1 VRRCHAGLDVD
12 GLRGEV
18 LQRLRSIVSID
29 AAFFA
34 TVDPATMLF
43 TSAFGEPPLDAV
55 APLFLVNEIGTA
67 DVNKFT
73 DLARDSVVART
84 LDDATEHER
93 ASSTRSRELMT
104 PLGLGDE
111 LRVTLRS
118 GTAVWGVLC
127 LHRADAEAGFSDEE
141 IRLVESV
148 APHIGTGLRRS
159 VMLAYARTDVGSAD
173 VGLVVLDPETFSVVS
188 INATG
193 ERMLAQLSGLAGGFH
208 PPLVVEAVARRALA
222 AATTGSGDD
231 VGATPM
237 VRCRAPG
244 GEWLTIHASL
254 LAAGDGSEQVGVV
267 LERAGAAE
275 LASLVLKAFD
285 LTAREQTVAELVLRG
300 YSTRQIVD
308 ELHISAHTVQDHLKS
323 VFAKFGVGSRR
334 ELVAS
339 LLSGPPR

>member
-1 VRRCHAGLDVD
+1 
-12 GLRGEV
+12 
-18 LQRLRSIVSID
+18 
-29 AAFFA
+29 
-34 TVDPATMLF
+34 
-43 TSAFGEPPLDAV
+43 
-55 APLFLVNEIGTA
+55 
-67 DVNKFT
+67 
-73 DLARDSVVART
+73 
-84 LDDATEHER
+84 
-93 ASSTRSRELMT
+93 
-104 PLGLGDE
+104 
-111 LRVTLRS
+111 
-118 GTAVWGVLC
+118 
-127 LHRADAEAGFSDEE
+127 
-141 IRLVESV
+141 
-148 APHIGTGLRRS
+148 
-159 VMLAYARTDVGSAD
+159 MLAYARTDVGSAD

-339 LLSGPPR
+339 LLSGNS